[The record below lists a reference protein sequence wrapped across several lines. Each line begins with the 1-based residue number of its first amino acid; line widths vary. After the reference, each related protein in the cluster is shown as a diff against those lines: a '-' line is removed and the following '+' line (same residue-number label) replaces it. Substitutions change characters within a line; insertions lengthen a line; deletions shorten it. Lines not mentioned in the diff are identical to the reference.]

1 MNLLKK
7 IIACF
12 FALAA
17 ILPLVM
23 ALSFLWKQHSIREQ
37 MEERM
42 EEEYLQTIVLQPED
56 FIWVKQGKEIKIG
69 HRLFDVKTIQY
80 KNNQVVFTGLFDTD
94 EDLLHDAL
102 AKYLQKQQNK
112 QGSSQLTLAFLSINS
127 SQHFLELTIL
137 PCSAEKIV
145 YNKIKPPH
153 KLFTSKEVSTPPP
166 NA

>member
-23 ALSFLWKQHSIREQ
+23 ALSFLWQQHSIREQ

-56 FIWVKQGKEIKIG
+56 FIWVKQSKEIRIDK
-69 HRLFDVKTIQY
+69 HLFDVKKIHY
-80 KNNQVVFTGLFDTD
+80 KNGKAIVTGLYDTD
-94 EDLLHDAL
+94 EDKLHNAL
-102 AKYLQKQQNK
+102 EKHLQKQQSKEN
-112 QGSSQLTLAFLSINS
+112 GSQLAFAFAASSS
-127 SQHFLELTIL
+127 SQHFFTITL
-137 PCSAEKIV
+137 AVTLQYKIS
-145 YNKIKPPH
+145 YNKAKPLYIPAAV
-153 KLFTSKEVSTPPP
+153 KEVSTPPP